1 MMQLWCQ
8 NGCSRE
14 RGSEVLSDVI
24 QTSALRTVVFF
35 TPMQWCLN
43 NVSLYFQIEFSDKRK
58 KGYRR
63 KNYRHVFPSFCL
75 SMIRHA
81 YHPPGTFI
89 TLCIWGAG
97 GETHVFCFFS
107 EVLLKRVQCDIE
119 AVSCSERGSVVAQA
133 GRSAGLAGKQRRCV
147 LQHNLFLIVHQDM
160 TWTTSNI
167 FPTSAV
173 KLMLTH
179 LIIFSINH
187 VRSRVQKFCS
197 QSFETAPT

>member
-43 NVSLYFQIEFSDKRK
+43 NVSLYFQIEFSDKSK
-58 KGYRR
+58 KDTGEKITDMSFPLSVSPWFGTRIILQAPLLLYVFEVPGE
-63 KNYRHVFPSFCL
+63 RH
-75 SMIRHA
+75 M
-81 YHPPGTFI
+81 
-89 TLCIWGAG
+89 
-97 GETHVFCFFS
+97 FCFFS

-197 QSFETAPT
+197 QSFETAST

>member
-1 MMQLWCQ
+1 M
-8 NGCSRE
+8 
-14 RGSEVLSDVI
+14 
-24 QTSALRTVVFF
+24 
-35 TPMQWCLN
+35 
-43 NVSLYFQIEFSDKRK
+43 
-58 KGYRR
+58 
-63 KNYRHVFPSFCL
+63 
-75 SMIRHA
+75 
-81 YHPPGTFI
+81 
-89 TLCIWGAG
+89 
-97 GETHVFCFFS
+97 FCFFS
-107 EVLLKRVQCDIE
+107 EVLLKRVKCDIE

-197 QSFETAPT
+197 QSFETAST